1 MESQLGSCELR
12 VSGVWRQDRS
22 AAAQLILR
30 LAASTRVPPG
40 SFQVQMSVRRQN
52 CSEKSFLRDG
62 TSARFELCRSLV
74 DASWCEEDNT
84 SLLASGSAD
93 GFVKVW
99 DTRTAEERPVASL
112 SSMTAVSQV
121 QWRRQSDRYIASTHG
136 GDVRLWDIR
145 DGTEKRQN
153 ENLLVPVCG
162 FC

>member
-1 MESQLGSCELR
+1 MG
-12 VSGVWRQDRS
+12 
-22 AAAQLILR
+22 
-30 LAASTRVPPG
+30 LARG
-40 SFQVQMSVRRQN
+40 LN
-52 CSEKSFLRDG
+52 
-62 TSARFELCRSLV
+62 ELCRSLI

-121 QWRRQSDRYIASTHG
+121 QWRRQSERYIASTHG

-145 DGTEKRQN
+145 DSTAKRQN
-153 ENLLVPVCG
+153 DNLKIPVFGCREIADV
-162 FC
+162 FCRNPFL